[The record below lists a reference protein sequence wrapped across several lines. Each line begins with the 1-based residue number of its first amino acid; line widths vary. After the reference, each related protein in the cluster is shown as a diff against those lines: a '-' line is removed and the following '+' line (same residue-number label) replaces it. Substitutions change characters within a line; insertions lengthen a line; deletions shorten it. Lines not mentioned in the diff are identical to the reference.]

1 MDHREVRVTDD
12 HPVEQAIR
20 RSHCSHK
27 DRDVADH
34 QCIGTC
40 LITPQGVTLACKACG
55 DDDRPIAPSDT
66 LPETRLVRAVI
77 ETLGIAYDALAPEYK
92 ARAAQVVKRWL
103 SERTVTR

>member
-1 MDHREVRVTDD
+1 MTD

-27 DRDVADH
+27 DRDDPQH

-40 LITPQGVTLACKACG
+40 LITPQGITLDCKACG
-55 DDDRPIAPSDT
+55 DDNRPIAPSDT

-77 ETLGIAYDALAPEYK
+77 DALGIAYDALTPEYK
-92 ARAAQVVKRWL
+92 ARAAEVAKRWMAARRL
-103 SERTVTR
+103 SPDRPGAQ